1 MNILKRLYYA
11 ARNKDDNQ
19 ATVVSDV
26 ETYGWG
32 ADAEITMD
40 TLVKYRNTDMKFR
53 LAVTFGM
60 SYSVGIGFHN
70 TADSTPQGKKILE
83 KIDDFCDEVDLDTI
97 NQAIAMDV
105 WATGNAFLRPM
116 EANQEMRSV
125 QMVPVSSII
134 RIKRDADGTVDE
146 YLQSWGSKLKQLEGA
161 ELLHFKWMAE
171 NASAW
176 GTGIGQA
183 LAHRG
188 VGYRTSSGKLVRRPS
203 MFQISEMMTDVQA
216 KMVYSGLPR
225 YDVYANVKDDNL
237 AAISKSYD
245 KSEPLQHF
253 LHNYES
259 EVKSV
264 SLDTQNRF
272 DSFLRALDDTF
283 LNGVMTPIPRMFS
296 SLNFTYA
303 SAETSID
310 SYLPLVR
317 MYQRAHK
324 RFIENHIYKPIL
336 MEEYDAKAIKK
347 SQISLNWGQ
356 QDEID
361 FEEIKQVHEML
372 KDPMFAGRFDPED
385 LLDMIREKVPQLTK
399 MEEPLEQIDSRV
411 KELTEIGDTEADG
424 DKIPIG
430 KLPPED
436 QYAILRNQAIRKLM
450 R

>member
-1 MNILKRLYYA
+1 
-11 ARNKDDNQ
+11 
-19 ATVVSDV
+19 
-26 ETYGWG
+26 
-32 ADAEITMD
+32 
-40 TLVKYRNTDMKFR
+40 
-53 LAVTFGM
+53 
-60 SYSVGIGFHN
+60 
-70 TADSTPQGKKILE
+70 
-83 KIDDFCDEVDLDTI
+83 
-97 NQAIAMDV
+97 
-105 WATGNAFLRPM
+105 
-116 EANQEMRSV
+116 
-125 QMVPVSSII
+125 
-134 RIKRDADGTVDE
+134 
-146 YLQSWGSKLKQLEGA
+146 
-161 ELLHFKWMAE
+161 MAE

-183 LAHRG
+183 LAHRV

-336 MEEYDAKAIKK
+336 MEEYDAKIQTCLLYTSPSPRDRQK
-347 SQISLNWGQ
+347 SRMPSS
-356 QDEID
+356 
-361 FEEIKQVHEML
+361 
-372 KDPMFAGRFDPED
+372 A
-385 LLDMIREKVPQLTK
+385 
-399 MEEPLEQIDSRV
+399 
-411 KELTEIGDTEADG
+411 
-424 DKIPIG
+424 
-430 KLPPED
+430 
-436 QYAILRNQAIRKLM
+436 
-450 R
+450 